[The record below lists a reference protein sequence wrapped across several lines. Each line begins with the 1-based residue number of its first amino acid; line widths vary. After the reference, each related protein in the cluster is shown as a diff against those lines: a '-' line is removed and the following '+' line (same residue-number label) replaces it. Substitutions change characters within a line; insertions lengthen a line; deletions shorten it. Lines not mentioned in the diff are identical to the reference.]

1 MCSQLNLPDVL
12 KDNTMTI
19 NLLDVIL
26 LIPLLLFAWNGYRKG
41 FIVEVASLAAL
52 ILGLYVAFF
61 FSDFAAEMLN
71 DLFDMNPKYV
81 AVFAFLITFIVVIF
95 LVLTVGKIVQKF
107 VDILL
112 LGFLNK
118 LAGAV
123 FGFLKG
129 ALLLSIL
136 IFVINYFDYGEY
148 IIKKE
153 EREKSIF
160 FEPIESIA
168 PTLYS
173 WLNSNNF
180 TFEIPNKDELIKK
193 VV

>member
-1 MCSQLNLPDVL
+1 
-12 KDNTMTI
+12 MTI
-19 NLLDVIL
+19 NLLDIIL
-26 LIPLLLFAWNGYRKG
+26 IIPLLLFAWNGYKKG
-41 FIVEVASLAAL
+41 FIIEVASLIAL

-71 DLFDMNPKYV
+71 DLFDMNQKYV

-123 FGFLKG
+123 FGLLKG

-153 EREKSIF
+153 QREKSIF

-168 PTLYS
+168 PALYS

-180 TFEIPNKDELIKK
+180 TFEIPDKEELINK
-193 VV
+193 VI

>member
-1 MCSQLNLPDVL
+1 
-12 KDNTMTI
+12 MTI
-19 NLLDVIL
+19 NLLDIIL

-71 DLFDMNPKYV
+71 NLFDINQKYV

-168 PTLYS
+168 PALYS